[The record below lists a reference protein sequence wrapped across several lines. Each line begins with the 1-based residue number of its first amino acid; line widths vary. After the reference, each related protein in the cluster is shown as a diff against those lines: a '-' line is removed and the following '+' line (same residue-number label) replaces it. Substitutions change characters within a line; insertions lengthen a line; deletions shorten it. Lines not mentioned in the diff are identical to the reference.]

1 MTDVTNFN
9 DQTLGEEISNAI
21 SHGVGAALSIAGTV
35 IMIVTAALNHKPAI
49 TIVGV
54 SIFGASLILL
64 YLTSCLYHSLAHNR
78 GKKVFQILDHCMI
91 FFLIV
96 GTYTP
101 ICFSLIGGWIGWTI
115 WGINVGCMALGVTLN
130 AVNLKKWHKLSLV
143 FYVIMGWSIVMAGR
157 NIFEMIPIKGFA
169 IVLLGGIFYT
179 VGIIFYRAKN
189 PKYMHFIWHLFV
201 LAGSLCHYFFVLNY
215 CCLLP

>member
-157 NIFEMIPIKGFA
+157 NIFEMIPIEGFA